1 MQRSPDIWL
10 SAANCTTVFK
20 SRFLVQSPSEN
31 DRGIVKYG
39 FEIVPRPADIGGGW
53 RMRLIEDGEEVGGGV
68 FPLAEYTT
76 AEAAYEDALGEA
88 EAWLNTRPC

>member
-1 MQRSPDIWL
+1 M
-10 SAANCTTVFK
+10 
-20 SRFLVQSPSEN
+20 
-31 DRGIVKYG
+31 KYG
-39 FEIVPRPADIGGGW
+39 YDIVPRPADIGGGW